1 MADITQTAANVAM
14 GSGDQFLTGTA
25 GETIVAGDVVY
36 LKTSDSRLWKAT
48 NAAAASAAAVGV
60 ALCGGAAGQP
70 ITYLHSGTITPGGTV
85 VVGEI
90 YCVSTNAGKFAPD
103 ADVTSGMYR
112 TVLGIGKTAS
122 TIALDIQVGAVAIP
136 A

>member
-1 MADITQTAANVAM
+1 MVDISQTAASVAK
-14 GSGDQFLTGTA
+14 GTNDLISNGTF

-36 LKTSDSRLWKAT
+36 LKAADSRIWKAV
-48 NAAAASAAAVGV
+48 NSAAASAAAVGV

-70 ITYLHSGTITPGGTV
+70 GTYLSSGTITPGGTV
-85 VVGEI
+85 VVGEL

-103 ADVTSGMYR
+103 ADITSGMYR
-112 TVLGIGKTAS
+112 TVLGIGKTAT

-136 A
+136 